1 MMPTALDLNDARKGI
16 RTKEGLEMAKKK
28 FQLDRNKA
36 DKNGDGE
43 VTELE
48 KVQGEA
54 EQRTV
59 GKDDLVNMSHG
70 GLMCGDMEDDLPIGA
85 SPENVADDIPAMLS
99 QDEYVLPAHVV
110 KWYGLMHIQQM
121 QSEAE
126 AGLMAMSMAGLIGG
140 EDPDQ
145 MSEEELYEGSEADV
159 TEDAYEGEIESATVE
174 VSDELEGEDY
184 ELEPQTAPL
193 PGMMKRQKWAFI
205 IS

>member
-1 MMPTALDLNDARKGI
+1 
-16 RTKEGLEMAKKK
+16 
-28 FQLDRNKA
+28 
-36 DKNGDGE
+36 
-43 VTELE
+43 
-48 KVQGEA
+48 
-54 EQRTV
+54 
-59 GKDDLVNMSHG
+59 
-70 GLMCGDMEDDLPIGA
+70 
-85 SPENVADDIPAMLS
+85 
-99 QDEYVLPAHVV
+99 
-110 KWYGLMHIQQM
+110 
-121 QSEAE
+121 
-126 AGLMAMSMAGLIGG
+126 MSMAGLIGG